1 MESFLTL
8 SDGDL
13 SELGIT
19 RKDAR
24 QQILTTI
31 AELNCSKVPY
41 YMKFL
46 RHVNFANFAI

>member
-13 SELGIT
+13 SELGVT

-24 QQILTTI
+24 QQILTAI
-31 AELNCSKVPY
+31 AEIKSSKV
-41 YMKFL
+41 
-46 RHVNFANFAI
+46 